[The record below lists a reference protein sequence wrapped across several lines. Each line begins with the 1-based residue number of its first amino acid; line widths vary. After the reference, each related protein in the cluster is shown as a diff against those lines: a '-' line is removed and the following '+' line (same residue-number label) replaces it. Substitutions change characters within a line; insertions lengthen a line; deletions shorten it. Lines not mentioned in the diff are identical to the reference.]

1 MQHWESRK
9 LKEELRLR
17 FPRYKFDHVEM
28 CYNIWWDENALDWH
42 SGDNPQLNQSLFS
55 LNSEWKSI
63 VMGCKL
69 RADHQWRQGQSCVR
83 IVCICDQ
90 SRDCKLH
97 ASPSI
102 VVSSTLQAVFQH
114 EGYNSI
120 GPLEL
125 VSVGLSSSATYAGS
139 ASHTCSVEVERGFL
153 VVCPLADF

>member
-1 MQHWESRK
+1 MQHLDLGK
-9 LKEELRLR
+9 IKVELRLR
-17 FPRYKFDHVEM
+17 FPRYEFDHVEM

-42 SGDNPQLNQSLFS
+42 SGDNPQLKQSFFS
-55 LNSEWKSI
+55 LNSEWNSI

-69 RADHQWRQGQSCVR
+69 RARHLWQGQSCVR
-83 IVCICDQ
+83 ILCICDQ
-90 SRDCKLH
+90 SRHCKLH

-139 ASHTCSVEVERGFL
+139 ASHTCSVEVEEGMR
-153 VVCPLADF
+153 VICPLADY